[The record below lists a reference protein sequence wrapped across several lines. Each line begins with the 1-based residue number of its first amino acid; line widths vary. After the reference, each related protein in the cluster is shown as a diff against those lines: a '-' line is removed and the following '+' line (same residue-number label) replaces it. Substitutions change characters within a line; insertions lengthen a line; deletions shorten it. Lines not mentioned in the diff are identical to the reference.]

1 MLSLLFGALAIL
13 VLIALFMGLA
23 FPKGSNLNATIGMGL
38 TAFGNVT
45 GTQTLDP
52 SVSNGWTLT
61 ATGNITLTAV
71 QGFTPGQFYFL
82 DFTQD
87 ATGGR
92 TLAVSGITVTM
103 MNGTAITPTATANL
117 RTTYVFWARSATDL
131 FCTSKV

>member
-13 VLIALFMGLA
+13 ILGALAMGLA
-23 FPKGSNLNATIGMGL
+23 FPKGSNLYTTIGMGL
-38 TAFGNVT
+38 TALGSVT

-71 QGFTPGQFYFL
+71 QGFVPGQFYFL

-87 ATGGR
+87 GVGGK
-92 TLAVSGITVTM
+92 TLSVSGITVTM
-103 MNGTAITPTATANL
+103 MNGTSIAPTATANL

-131 FCTSKV
+131 YCCSKV